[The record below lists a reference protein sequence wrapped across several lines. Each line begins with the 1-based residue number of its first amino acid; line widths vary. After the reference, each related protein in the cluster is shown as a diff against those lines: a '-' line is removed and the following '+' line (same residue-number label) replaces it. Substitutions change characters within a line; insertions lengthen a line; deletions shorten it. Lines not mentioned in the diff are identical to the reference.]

1 MTDKKNIDI
10 KSVEMAKVEDL
21 ALDISWCVAEEAA
34 EYLEIIMQGLTK
46 DSIRSLMH
54 IVDKVSG
61 EFLVEVIKSLFL
73 FTPFI
78 SSSESLDSSIT
89 PLCDTGRFGSD

>member
-1 MTDKKNIDI
+1 
-10 KSVEMAKVEDL
+10 
-21 ALDISWCVAEEAA
+21 
-34 EYLEIIMQGLTK
+34 
-46 DSIRSLMH
+46 MH